1 MKKIIYVAIALFAI
15 AGAAPA
21 MAQVALPAAAD
32 ATNIAHSPDTSGGQW
47 LLLQGYGRHGEVVF
61 QWHYIDVR
69 RQERD
74 VRNYH
79 GFHTPGQ

>member
-1 MKKIIYVAIALFAI
+1 MTLWGY
-15 AGAAPA
+15 P
-21 MAQVALPAAAD
+21 VALSALAGRRVAGCKRGVPLP
-32 ATNIAHSPDTSGGQW
+32 PDTSGGQW